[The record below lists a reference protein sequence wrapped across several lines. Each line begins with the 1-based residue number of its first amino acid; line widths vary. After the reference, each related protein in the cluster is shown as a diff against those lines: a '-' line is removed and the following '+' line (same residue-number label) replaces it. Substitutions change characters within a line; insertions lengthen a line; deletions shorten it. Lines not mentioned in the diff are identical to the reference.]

1 MEVEGR
7 FASVHPEEGN
17 LTRREMGE
25 SIKTLTGVGCRESAC
40 LSFDSEDGSS
50 KLLRNVGKRHH
61 KLENIILVVTA
72 VRTPSKS
79 NISSHV
85 TSCLHSILEI
95 EGSNLV

>member
-1 MEVEGR
+1 MEVEGK

-17 LTRREMGE
+17 LTRRETGE
-25 SIKTLTGVGCRESAC
+25 SIKIITGMGCRESAC
-40 LSFDSEDGSS
+40 LRFDSEDGSS
-50 KLLRNVGKRHH
+50 KLFRNVGKRRH

-85 TSCLHSILEI
+85 TSRLHRILET